1 MNEKIMRAAAEAI
14 LESDAS
20 EHAPLERSLLA
31 GTVASVSISILE
43 EGLAAAVR
51 AALDTIAE
59 ASEAGEE
66 GVNVRQ
72 AVLNCSEVRMLHSAM
87 SHLCDFALDVA
98 RSAAA
103 AECSPDD
110 EKEQEQ
116 EESNNRFN

>member
-20 EHAPLERSLLA
+20 EHAPLERSILA

-110 EKEQEQ
+110 EEEQ
-116 EESNNRFN
+116 EESNNRYN